1 MTFTVDEN
9 LIDVNNLMTI
19 AQALEIDGSGYV
31 PEAFLNS
38 MGVGPMVQGYIDA
51 GFVKRDG
58 DNLTFELQ
66 MKSGQVTLSGQPLP
80 MF

>member
-1 MTFTVDEN
+1 
-9 LIDVNNLMTI
+9 
-19 AQALEIDGSGYV
+19 
-31 PEAFLNS
+31 